1 MKLAEVLLHALSAH
15 GAQQIFGIPGD
26 FALPFFK
33 VIEESGVLPLYT
45 LSHEPAVGFAADA
58 AARVNCSLG
67 VAAVT
72 YGAGALNMVNAVAGA
87 YAERSPVVVI
97 SGAPGKGEAGTG
109 LLLHHQAKTL
119 DSQYR
124 IYREITCEQVV
135 LDDAARAP
143 GRIARALARC
153 RSESRPVYIELPRDM
168 VGVGAEAVEALPA
181 EPVDADALEACVD
194 EILDRLA
201 AARSPFL
208 MVGVEVRR
216 YGLEDRV
223 ARLAHRLG
231 LPVVTSLMGRGL
243 LAGTDAPLLGTYL
256 GVAGDPALTERVER
270 SDALFL
276 LGVIISDTNF
286 GVSARKI
293 DLRHTIRAQD
303 GAVTL
308 GHHTYASLP
317 LAALVDA
324 LLARVPARAAP
335 APGVAIAYPRGLVA
349 DDASLRP
356 ADIACAINDLM
367 AARGRMPIAT
377 DVGDCL
383 FTAMDIDH
391 TSLVA
396 PGYYASMGF
405 GVPAG
410 LGVQAAS
417 GERPLILVGDGAFQ
431 MTGWE
436 LGNCRKYGWDPI
448 VIVLNNA
455 SWEMLRTFQP
465 ESRFNDLDD
474 WNFAAV
480 APALGGDGVRVRTRR
495 EFKAALDAALA
506 ARGRFQLIETM
517 IPRGVLS
524 DTLARFVAGVKR
536 ISGGKS

>member
-1 MKLAEVLLHALSAH
+1 MQLAHSLLHALRAH
-15 GAQQIFGIPGD
+15 GGQQIFGIPGD

-33 VIEESGVLPLYT
+33 AIEESGILPLYT

-58 AARVNCSLG
+58 AARVNCAPG

-97 SGAPGKGEAGTG
+97 SGAPGKGEADTG

-124 IYREITCEQVV
+124 IYREITCEQVR

-143 GRIARALARC
+143 ARIARALARC

-168 VGVGAEAVEALPA
+168 VGVDCAAVDALAPGAVDSEALG
-181 EPVDADALEACVD
+181 ACVD
-194 EILDRLA
+194 EILAQLA
-201 AARSPFL
+201 AATAPVL

-216 YGLEDRV
+216 FGLEDRV
-223 ARLAHRLG
+223 ALLARRLG

-243 LAGTDAPLLGTYL
+243 LAGTDTPLLGTYL
-256 GVAGDPALTERVER
+256 GVAGDPALTECVER

-293 DLRHTIRAQD
+293 DLRRTIRALD
-303 GAVTL
+303 GEVTL
-308 GHHTYASLP
+308 GFHTYAALP

-324 LLARVPARAAP
+324 LLARVTPRKSPPVGPAS
-335 APGVAIAYPRGLVA
+335 AYPRALPA
-349 DDASLRP
+349 DDAP
-356 ADIACAINDLM
+356 IAPSDVARAINDLM

-377 DVGDCL
+377 DVGDCM

-436 LGNCRKYGWDPI
+436 LGNCRKYGWDPV
-448 VIVLNNA
+448 VIVFNNA

-474 WNFAAV
+474 WNFAA
-480 APALGGDGVRVRTRR
+480 AAAALGGDGVRVHTRR
-495 EFKAALDAALA
+495 ALKEALDGALA
-506 ARGRFQLIETM
+506 VRGRFQLIEAM

-536 ISGGKS
+536 ITAGRP